1 MLNHQHLYKN
11 GLTNLQSFVDRL
23 NIAKIWNVSVALI
36 SLKSESVKLDAN
48 NLIEI
53 AVDLKQLS
61 DVLRSVVKK
70 RIMLN

>member
-11 GLTNLQSFVDRL
+11 GLTNLQSFVDKL
-23 NIAKIWNVSVALI
+23 NIAKIRNVSVALI
-36 SLKSESVKLDAN
+36 SLKSESVKPGSD

-61 DVLRSVVKK
+61 DVLRSVLKK
-70 RIMLN
+70 KIILN